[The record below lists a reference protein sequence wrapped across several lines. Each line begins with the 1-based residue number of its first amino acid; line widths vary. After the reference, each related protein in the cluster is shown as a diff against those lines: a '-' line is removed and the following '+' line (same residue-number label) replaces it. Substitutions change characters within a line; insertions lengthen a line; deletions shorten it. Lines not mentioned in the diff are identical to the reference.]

1 MSQLKTDRP
10 ALLRLINSF
19 AKLFQ
24 LGGIVKQ
31 KINADKLVQ
40 HAIKHSKLS
49 NFGDDAVLQ
58 GLQEFCHALN
68 TEANLSPYGQ
78 LMTKKQLAHIL
89 DSRLQ
94 IVHWCSQHPYIYKN
108 SVTAPL
114 IIVGMPRSGANSLFR
129 LLAQDRELRA
139 PLSWETHMPFPPPRV
154 GKAHNDPRITK
165 TDIHYALMHR
175 LAPSLHTLH
184 AHAASMAQ
192 ECTEID
198 AYSMQSFAWCDAFST
213 PSYRHWLETRPYKET
228 LKFHKLFLQYL
239 QSDFNENRWLLSSS
253 HHLQALDDLLAVYP
267 DALVVHV
274 HRQPMD
280 ALLSA
285 CSYKFHLRGLYANKV
300 NAEAIGREQLEYW
313 VRTLKKASRA
323 RSQLAERDVEQQ
335 QFIDVQFDD
344 IRKKPL
350 QTVEQIYSHFNLK
363 LSTASRN
370 RMQSFLSEAPAHK
383 TETSNYQL
391 DDFGLDKERDG
402 ERFKA
407 YCEAFNI
414 R

>member
-10 ALLRLINSF
+10 ALLRLINGCVRLLRF
-19 AKLFQ
+19 
-24 LGGIVKQ
+24 GGIVKP
-31 KINADKLVQ
+31 KINADKLVEQ
-40 HAIKHSKLS
+40 AKRHSKLG
-49 NFGDDAVLQ
+49 NFGDEAVQQ

-78 LMTKKQLAHIL
+78 FMVKKQLAHIL

-114 IIVGMPRSGANSLFR
+114 IIVGMPCSGANTLYR
-129 LLAQDRELRA
+129 LLAQDKELRA
-139 PLSWETHMPFPPPRV
+139 PLSWEAHTPFPPPRV
-154 GKAHNDPRITK
+154 SKAHNDPRITK

-175 LAPSLHTLH
+175 LAPTLHSIH
-184 AHAASMAQ
+184 AHAANMPQ

-198 AYSMQSFAWCDAFST
+198 GYSMQSFSWCDAFST
-213 PSYRHWLETRPYKET
+213 PSYRHWMETRPYKET

-239 QSDFNENRWLLSSS
+239 QSDFAENRWLLSSS
-253 HHLQALDDLLAVYP
+253 HHLQALDELLDVYP

-274 HRQPMD
+274 HRDPVD
-280 ALLSA
+280 ALLFA
-285 CSYKFHLRGLYANKV
+285 CSYKYHLRGLYSNKV

-323 RSQLAERDVEQQ
+323 RAQLSAQQ
-335 QFIDVQFDD
+335 DQFFDVQFSD
-344 IRKKPL
+344 ISDKPL
-350 QTVEQIYSHFNLK
+350 QLVEQIYAHFKLK

-370 RMQSFLSEAPAHK
+370 RMQAYLSEAAANKAQH
-383 TETSNYQL
+383 SSYHAS
-391 DDFGLDKERDG
+391 DFGLDKERDG

-407 YCEAFNI
+407 YCDAFDVK
-414 R
+414 